1 MTAIGRLRAIPSWQ
15 ITLGAALL
23 ALGFLIAA
31 QLASEGPRVRYT
43 TQERTPLLE
52 TARELQAQQDDLK
65 VQILTL
71 RERIQTIERQG
82 EGSAGLV
89 SQLNAQLEQ
98 ARIAAGLI
106 PLTGTGIVLQL
117 EDSQEPV
124 PQDGSA
130 SDYLVGSRD
139 IRTVVDELW
148 GAGAEAIAVN
158 GERITPA
165 TAIIDIGSSLLVNSA
180 YLAPPY
186 QITALGP
193 RDQYER
199 LSKSPGFADFVRS
212 RAEAYGIRLS
222 FAEPDSVDLPAFVGT
237 VTLRYSR
244 PLPSPSAGPST
255 SVAPGPAN

>member
-186 QITALGP
+186 QVTALGP
-193 RDQYER
+193 RDLYER
-199 LSKSPGFADFVRS
+199 LSQSPGFTDFVRS

-222 FAEPDSVDLPAFVGT
+222 FAEPDSVDMPAFVGT

-244 PLPSPSAGPST
+244 PLPSPSPGPST
-255 SVAPGPAN
+255 SATPGPTN

>member
-106 PLTGTGIVLQL
+106 PLIGTGIVLQL

-186 QITALGP
+186 QVTALGP
-193 RDQYER
+193 RDLYER
-199 LSKSPGFADFVRS
+199 LSQSPGFTDFVRS

-222 FAEPDSVDLPAFVGT
+222 FAEPDSVDMPAFVGT
-237 VTLRYSR
+237 VTLRYTR
-244 PLPSPSAGPST
+244 PLPSPSAGPTT
-255 SVAPGPAN
+255 SATPGPTN

>member
-31 QLASEGPRVRYT
+31 QLASEGPRVRYS

-65 VQILTL
+65 VQVLTL
-71 RERIQTIERQG
+71 RDQIQTIERQG

-117 EDSQEPV
+117 DDSQKPV

-148 GAGAEAIAVN
+148 SAGAEAIAVN

-165 TAIIDIGSSLLVNSA
+165 TAIIDIGSSLLINSA

-193 RDQYER
+193 RDLYGR
-199 LSKSPGFADFVRS
+199 LSKSPGFTDFVRA